1 MELESV
7 GMEYE
12 SEATEQVVQV
22 FPWRQSGGKP
32 VEVDVNVNAKVEEV
46 GEWGI
51 WREEGG
57 EIRELSPSLREC
69 CINREARILVYKAA
83 PFLDSAH

>member
-57 EIRELSPSLREC
+57 EEAKDEEEEEVLPESLLVWPSPESC
-69 CINREARILVYKAA
+69 FV
-83 PFLDSAH
+83 